1 MNVSDIVKYCL
12 DAFNSINFVSTVLYI
27 IVNCRQRPLV
37 SYDDVKLW
45 NKKKTELIKRA
56 IEQVLS
62 SLFLNVIA

>member
-45 NKKKTELIKRA
+45 NKKNRMLNCM
-56 IEQVLS
+56 
-62 SLFLNVIA
+62 FLYNCRQRPMMS